1 VEERGGGVGGEED
14 EEDEAL
20 DVVVV
25 VVGVLSSMVDARGVE
40 CKEKRTMCS

>member
-1 VEERGGGVGGEED
+1 VEEREGGVDGEED

-25 VVGVLSSMVDARGVE
+25 VVGVLSSMVDARGVK
-40 CKEKRTMCS
+40 CKEMRTMCS